1 MTEAGG
7 VVSSCI
13 RSTYAFTKLFEEGIG
28 DTMRVSITGSIEDEV
43 HAAVEILRALGYSK
57 GGVRIVSCPR
67 CGRHTFDSQGFLT
80 QVENRLLT
88 VNKDIT
94 VAIMGCQVN
103 GPGEARNAD
112 VAITGIGNKVFLYC
126 RGQLYKDVDV
136 MSAEDSLFDL
146 IDEI

>member
-1 MTEAGG
+1 M
-7 VVSSCI
+7 
-13 RSTYAFTKLFEEGIG
+13 
-28 DTMRVSITGSIEDEV
+28 GSIEDEV

-126 RGQLYKDVDV
+126 AAASFTRML
-136 MSAEDSLFDL
+136 MSCPQRTVFSILLMKSECN
-146 IDEI
+146 E

>member
-1 MTEAGG
+1 
-7 VVSSCI
+7 
-13 RSTYAFTKLFEEGIG
+13 
-28 DTMRVSITGSIEDEV
+28 MRVSITGSIEDEV

-67 CGRHTFDSQGFLT
+67 CGRHSFDSQGFLK

-103 GPGEARNAD
+103 GPGDPGEAKNAD

-126 RGQLYKDVDV
+126 RGQLYRDVDV
-136 MSAEDSLFDL
+136 NSAEDSLFDL